1 MSWGVRLVA
10 CRSVAVCIGVC
21 LMRLGLGWRW
31 CCWVSAWVFETHHLL
46 CDKEHNKLLEGC
58 IKTSSI
64 FTAPHEN
71 AGYNPYI
78 TETVNIYVMKK
89 LKASGS
95 A

>member
-1 MSWGVRLVA
+1 MSCGCSAGCVPQCGGA
-10 CRSVAVCIGVC
+10 CITHP
-21 LMRLGLGWRW
+21 GLGRRW
-31 CCWVSAWVFETHHLL
+31 CCWVSEWVFETHHLL
-46 CDKEHNKLLEGC
+46 CDKEHNRVLEGC

-71 AGYNPYI
+71 AGCNPYI